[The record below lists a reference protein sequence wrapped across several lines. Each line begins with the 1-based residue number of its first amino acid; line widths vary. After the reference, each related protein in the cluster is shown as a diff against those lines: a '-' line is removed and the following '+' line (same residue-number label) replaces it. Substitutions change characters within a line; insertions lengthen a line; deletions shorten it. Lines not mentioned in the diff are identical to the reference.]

1 MIFDYMQLV
10 GGVRGQCN
18 TITPPLDSWT
28 HPPNPADLFITLIVL
43 MALLV
48 HSHERES
55 TLETTKYCNDI

>member
-18 TITPPLDSWT
+18 MTPLDSWT

-43 MALLV
+43 MALVV
-48 HSHERES
+48 HSLESES